1 VKSTEARKPD
11 SIPTFG
17 RIDRKE
23 KGALLAEARNRW
35 IDDAVAA
42 VIAGYPSQNSKETF
56 FETYFVPHKTSV
68 VTVVIDAS
76 E

>member
-23 KGALLAEARNRW
+23 KGALLAEARNRS
-35 IDDAVAA
+35 
-42 VIAGYPSQNSKETF
+42 IADTAPWNRLQIHSL
-56 FETYFVPHKTSV
+56 
-68 VTVVIDAS
+68 
-76 E
+76 